1 MVYMITRPSR
11 DVCVSSLLIYRNE
24 SSYHLIARLARTYQ
38 KITRWHVT
46 YYSPYRLICQAE
58 LDYQPRRCRSPRL
71 HAGVVKSM
79 VFAFANVL
87 KLKAATAAGCYG
99 AIVPDYILDMRIA
112 DNSFPDGI

>member
-1 MVYMITRPSR
+1 
-11 DVCVSSLLIYRNE
+11 
-24 SSYHLIARLARTYQ
+24 
-38 KITRWHVT
+38 
-46 YYSPYRLICQAE
+46 
-58 LDYQPRRCRSPRL
+58 
-71 HAGVVKSM
+71 M